1 MLRRQA
7 CNAIGQSRGPE
18 LVYRPA
24 MLSSIKP
31 PLRFALLLLV
41 NGACGKPSAESAEAG
56 GFEIS
61 GDTGSTGS
69 TSGGGTPATSEVPTG
84 TDGPGGSTGGSATTQ
99 GTGTSTGDPGTST
112 GDSGTSTGD
121 SGTSTGGGGVCE
133 DMVAPACTA
142 CDAMGEPQRLFG
154 LTWNYA
160 MGAPGSG
167 LGSEELRCIV
177 PETGDSRLIAAIAGM
192 DWLPV
197 GHNAYDRNAAILY
210 AFAYANSDNIT
221 RIFSIDTIHGV
232 RLANPPVD
240 PKFNWSG
247 GIYVR
252 SDGALVGVT
261 WNQDVMGEELR
272 VLDTATGATTL
283 IAAIPEIA
291 TLYQAIYAYD
301 FEADTIFMV
310 GGKNG
315 DAGEH
320 LFVVDAMNGA
330 LIGDPTFA
338 GSQGWPGGIHVRADG
353 QLIGVSG
360 TQLLTIDRES
370 AATGLIAELPK
381 LEGFLFG
388 GSVYDDLSDTL
399 FVVDA
404 QFRLVQIDA
413 STGEVVA
420 SPKLATPPN
429 PEANYN
435 WSGGL
440 HIR

>member
-1 MLRRQA
+1 
-7 CNAIGQSRGPE
+7 
-18 LVYRPA
+18 
-24 MLSSIKP
+24 
-31 PLRFALLLLV
+31 
-41 NGACGKPSAESAEAG
+41 
-56 GFEIS
+56 
-61 GDTGSTGS
+61 
-69 TSGGGTPATSEVPTG
+69 
-84 TDGPGGSTGGSATTQ
+84 
-99 GTGTSTGDPGTST
+99 
-112 GDSGTSTGD
+112 
-121 SGTSTGGGGVCE
+121 
-133 DMVAPACTA
+133 
-142 CDAMGEPQRLFG
+142 MGEPQRLIG

-177 PETGDSRLIAAIAGM
+177 PQTGDSGLIAAIAGM
-192 DWLPV
+192 DWLPA
-197 GHNAYDRNAAILY
+197 GHNAYDRDAAILY

-221 RIFSIDTIHGV
+221 RIFSIDTIQGV
-232 RLANPPVD
+232 RLADPPVD

-261 WNQDVMGEELR
+261 WNQDVMQEELR
-272 VLDTATGATTL
+272 VLDAATGATTL

-301 FEADTIFMV
+301 FAVDTIFMV

-315 DAGEH
+315 DAGAH

-370 AATGLIAELPK
+370 AATGLIAELPQ
-381 LEGFLFG
+381 LGGFLFG
-388 GSVYDDLSDTL
+388 ASTYDDLSDTL
-399 FVVDA
+399 FVVDD